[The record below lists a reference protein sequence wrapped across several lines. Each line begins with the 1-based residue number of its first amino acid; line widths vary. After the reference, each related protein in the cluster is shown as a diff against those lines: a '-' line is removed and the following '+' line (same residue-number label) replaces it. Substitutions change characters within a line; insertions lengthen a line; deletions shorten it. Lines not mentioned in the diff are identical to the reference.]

1 MTSMNLEGPASS
13 GVDPAI
19 LWLLYDY
26 ERGNVSVAD
35 PSRHQAN
42 VALLVYAP
50 RGAPPDLQAIGQW
63 KQMSASYWTAD
74 VPLCQLR
81 RVLEH
86 RNVTAVSK

>member
-1 MTSMNLEGPASS
+1 MASVNLETMASS

-26 ERGNVSVAD
+26 ERGNVLAD

-50 RGAPPDLQAIGQW
+50 RGAPPDLQATGDW